1 MHRCCHTTWSLEYS
15 APSDSPLPT
24 PIASPGNMVH
34 VPLVP
39 PIGDSLV
46 VLVLLVVLPVLLRD
60 GLTGS

>member
-1 MHRCCHTTWSLEYS
+1 
-15 APSDSPLPT
+15 
-24 PIASPGNMVH
+24 MVH